1 MSHEGE
7 LEVLTNLIDRLVTHA
22 YHELKGR
29 DVKVAWAELHSY
41 AEIRWS
47 DAKSPI
53 SIKCDN
59 SVVDWHEAAITG
71 LLAHE
76 LSHPALRSHN
86 ITEKQ
91 TDMDVI
97 GRGLGVYLGFERVTS
112 DRYGDVIIKNGRDR
126 YLGYE
131 SIRKQLDKYQK
142 TQLDRLMEFVR
153 IKPQECKLIHD
164 SLIVNY
170 PNRSLVSVG
179 GHIFSSENIAPDAD
193 IKLVI
198 RHSRT
203 YIYAD
208 ELLVGQ
214 IDAEL

>member
-1 MSHEGE
+1 MSHVGE
-7 LEVLTNLIDRLVTHA
+7 LEILRNLINRLVTHA
-22 YHELKGR
+22 YHELKER
-29 DVKVAWAELHSY
+29 DIEVAWTKLHSY

-47 DAKSPI
+47 DTKSPI
-53 SIKCDN
+53 SVKCDN

-76 LSHPALRSHN
+76 LSHPALKAHS
-86 ITEKQ
+86 ISEKQ

-97 GRGLGVYLGFERVTS
+97 GRGLGAYLGFERVTS
-112 DRYGDVIIKNGRDR
+112 GRYGDVIINKGRDR

-131 SIRKQLDKYQK
+131 SIREQLDKYQK
-142 TQLDRLMEFVR
+142 IQLDRLMESVR
-153 IKPQECKLIHD
+153 IKPQKCKLIHD
-164 SLIVNY
+164 SLIVNH
-170 PNRSLVSVG
+170 PDRSFVSIG
-179 GHIFSSENIAPDAD
+179 GYIFSSENIAPDAD

-208 ELLVGQ
+208 ELLIGQ
-214 IDAEL
+214 LDDIL